1 MNTCEERDVAVV
13 HATIASDRG
22 LARADNEDGA
32 GAFGWIAP
40 REGHR
45 PVRLTARTSE
55 PLIAVVA
62 DGLGGHRGGGT
73 ASSLAVDRLLAAER
87 TLNSPAAIDSVLR
100 TTHAELL
107 MLGESSPELRHLA
120 TTIVVVVV
128 LADRVLIAH
137 VGDSRVYYVEDG
149 LVQQLTEDD
158 SAPGGG
164 TLTQV
169 LGGLPGTHIEPHVQ
183 ELPRDLRARYLMCSD
198 GLHGYVP
205 RDAMRDAAA
214 VTDPLDAATA
224 LIDAAYAAGAPDNV
238 SVCLLDVE
246 PSRPDVKPSMPAE
259 GGDDD
264 RAT

>member
-1 MNTCEERDVAVV
+1 MTSHEGEEAEAVN
-13 HATIASDRG
+13 ATIASDRG
-22 LARADNEDGA
+22 LARSDNEDGA

-40 REGHR
+40 RDGRR
-45 PVRLTARTSE
+45 PVRLTARTCE

-87 TLNSPAAIDSVLR
+87 TLNTPAAIDSVLR
-100 TTHAELL
+100 TTHTELL

-120 TTIVVVVV
+120 TTIVVAVV
-128 LADRVLIAH
+128 LADRVIVAH

-169 LGGLPGTHIEPHVQ
+169 LGGLPGTDIEPHIQ

-214 VTDPLDAATA
+214 VPDPLDAATA
-224 LIDAAYAAGAPDNV
+224 LIDAAYNAGAPDNV
-238 SVCLLDVE
+238 SVCLLDVAAS
-246 PSRPDVKPSMPAE
+246 PPGE

-264 RAT
+264 RAAE